1 MFSIRTITDFIA
13 HGHDV
18 PMHPRK
24 RASGYKKFEVG
35 KMTLGQRLADLLAAK
50 VGSWS
55 FLIVQSSILSIWIGM
70 NLLPGFPHWDES
82 PFILLN
88 LVFSFASAYTAPI
101 VLMSQNRQ
109 SDVDRKDA
117 EYDHQVNLKSG
128 QDIEWLH
135 EKMDLLQEQQIAEL
149 TRIVKEQQL
158 CINEIRASLVPELR
172 NRRVTK
178 TFQ

>member
-1 MFSIRTITDFIA
+1 MFSIKSITDFIS
-13 HGHDV
+13 DRNTT
-18 PMHPRK
+18 PSRPRK
-24 RASGYKKFEVG
+24 RPSGYKQFDSG
-35 KMTLGQRLADLLAAK
+35 KPTLGQWLADKLAAK

-55 FLIVQSSILSIWIGM
+55 FLIVQSTILSVWIGM
-70 NLLPGFPHWDES
+70 NLMPGFPHWDES

-135 EKMDLLQEQQIAEL
+135 EKMDSLQEQQIAEL
-149 TRIVKEQQL
+149 TRIVREQQL
-158 CINEIRASLVPELR
+158 CLNEIRARLIPDVS
-172 NRRVTK
+172 NRRVG
-178 TFQ
+178 